1 MPRFLDQ
8 GLGRVEE
15 AKGSVST
22 QDTELSELSREERT
36 AMLAEVRRQIA
47 EWEEAADLESAES
60 SAMTDHDAPPSNK
73 ASAARDRLHLPYLL
87 RRQVGE

>member
-1 MPRFLDQ
+1 LPRFLDQ
-8 GLGRVEE
+8 GLGRFEE

-22 QDTELSELSREERT
+22 QDTELSELRKERI
-36 AMLAEVRRQIA
+36 AVIAEVRRQIA

-73 ASAARDRLHLPYLL
+73 ASAARDR
-87 RRQVGE
+87 

>member
-1 MPRFLDQ
+1 LPRFLDQ

-22 QDTELSELSREERT
+22 QDTELSELRNERT
-36 AMLAEVRRQIA
+36 AVIAEVRRQIA